1 MGHRDASPVP
11 TEPFAEW
18 VISGR
23 FPAGRT
29 AWQEAGARP
38 VEDIIPYEQRKLWLL
53 NASAS
58 LLAYARTIR
67 GHATIDEAIAC
78 PQCRS
83 WVEALWDEACRHLT
97 LPADNDC

>member
-1 MGHRDASPVP
+1 VGHRDASPVP

-38 VEDIIPYEQRKLWLL
+38 VEDTIPYEQRKLWLL

-67 GHATIDEAIAC
+67 GHATIDEAIAY